1 MDLGLEGCAAIVGGS
16 SSGMGR
22 SIASALASE
31 GCRVTLFARR
41 ADVLAEAVAQIN
53 SECGDA
59 RAHAVVGDSTD
70 PQALERVVE
79 ETEKRLGGI
88 DVLVNNTG
96 GPPAGDFGDFD
107 DAAWEAAFR
116 LTVLSAIRLTRLAL
130 PAIRRSG
137 RGRVVNI
144 TSSSVKEPVDGLL
157 LSNALRPGV
166 IGWAKHLS
174 KEEGPN
180 GVTVNS
186 IAPGFTDTDR
196 MKYLYSLSPDPDA
209 ARRQDE
215 ASIPVR
221 RLGDPGEIA
230 SAVAFLCSRQAAYI
244 NGITLLVDGGL
255 ASGLLS

>member
-1 MDLGLEGCAAIVGGS
+1 MDLGLEGCAGIVGGS

-22 SIASALASE
+22 AIASALASE

-41 ADVLAEAVAQIN
+41 GDVLAEAVDQIN
-53 SECGDA
+53 TECGEG
-59 RAHAVVGDSTD
+59 RAYAVSGDSTD
-70 PQALERVVE
+70 PQALERVVK
-79 ETEKRLGGI
+79 ETQERFGGI

-116 LTVLSAIRLTRLAL
+116 LTFLSAIRLTRLAL
-130 PAIRRSG
+130 PALRASG

-157 LSNALRPGV
+157 LSNAVRPGI

-186 IAPGFTDTDR
+186 IAPGYIDTDR
-196 MKYLYSLSPDPDA
+196 MKYLYSLAPDPEG

-215 ASIPVR
+215 ASIPAR
-221 RLGDPGEIA
+221 RLGEPSEIA
-230 SAVAFLCSRQAAYI
+230 SAVAFLCSRRADYV